1 MKFKKFMKS
10 LDGDG
15 VIQINGEDKYLA
27 STSVVMKIPDNIT
40 GVLAELM
47 TVMPIPIVDI
57 INKADGSD
65 PCYLIK
71 AVMPH
76 GDSPI
81 KECIRVFYTENGK
94 VKLPISNDDYALIE
108 RGDVVEMIVE
118 YDEDDEEFAPVA
130 LAIKRSYPGQPD
142 ELVGIIFPVPE
153 FVGVV

>member
-47 TVMPIPIVDI
+47 TVMP
-57 INKADGSD
+57 
-65 PCYLIK
+65 
-71 AVMPH
+71 H

-94 VKLPISNDDYALIE
+94 VKLPISNDDYTLIE